1 MITYRFFAYLIKN
14 IKYTRLLNKIYNSE
28 NLLENLSQLFGV
40 TFKKDWIGRVYAV
53 INPNIQDGKY
63 NPSTQIFEYR
73 ENGLDNTTY
82 IHNWIMERMNVAEQF
97 IQTQNLFDILTYNI
111 KKLDQYDNYLFII
124 QPITL
129 SDCLEYSKKF
139 SIILIIILLLFIIFL
154 ILF

>member
-1 MITYRFFAYLIKN
+1 
-14 IKYTRLLNKIYNSE
+14 
-28 NLLENLSQLFGV
+28 LENLSNLFGV
-40 TFKKDWIGRVYAV
+40 TFKKDWVGRIYTV

-63 NPSTQIFEYR
+63 NPTTQIFEYG

-82 IHNWIMERMNVAEQF
+82 VHNWIMERMNVAEKF

-129 SDCLEYSKKF
+129 EDCLEYSKKF
-139 SIILIIILLLFIIFL
+139 GIVLTILLSIIIGFL
-154 ILF
+154 IFY

>member
-1 MITYRFFAYLIKN
+1 MITYKFFAYLIKN
-14 IKYTRLLNKIYNSE
+14 IKYTRLLNKIYKNE
-28 NLLENLSQLFGV
+28 NLLENLSNLFGV
-40 TFKKDWIGRVYAV
+40 AFKKDWVGRIYAV

-63 NPSTQIFEYR
+63 SPTTQIFEYG

-82 IHNWIMERMNVAEQF
+82 VHNWIMERMNVAEKF

-129 SDCLEYSKKF
+129 EDCLEYSKKF
-139 SIILIIILLLFIIFL
+139 GIVLTILLSIIIGFL
-154 ILF
+154 IFY